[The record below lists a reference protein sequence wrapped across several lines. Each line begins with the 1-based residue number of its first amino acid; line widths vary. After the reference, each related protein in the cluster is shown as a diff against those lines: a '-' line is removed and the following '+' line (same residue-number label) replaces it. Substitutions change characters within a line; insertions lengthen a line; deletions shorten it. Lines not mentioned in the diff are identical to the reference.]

1 MVYPDRLRVSFLY
14 AHALRRF
21 LPLARLR
28 LITLRP
34 PGVDMRALKP
44 CFFLRRRLF
53 GWKVRF
59 IVKCLQ
65 IKKLSKKTK
74 LSIDPVFVNN
84 TSFNDLLN

>member
-1 MVYPDRLRVSFLY
+1 
-14 AHALRRF
+14 
-21 LPLARLR
+21 
-28 LITLRP
+28 
-34 PGVDMRALKP
+34 MRALKP

-74 LSIDPVFVNN
+74 RSVDPVNVNN
-84 TSFNDLLN
+84 TSFNDLLY

>member
-1 MVYPDRLRVSFLY
+1 
-14 AHALRRF
+14 
-21 LPLARLR
+21 
-28 LITLRP
+28 
-34 PGVDMRALKP
+34 MRALKP

>member
-1 MVYPDRLRVSFLY
+1 
-14 AHALRRF
+14 
-21 LPLARLR
+21 
-28 LITLRP
+28 
-34 PGVDMRALKP
+34 MRALKP

-74 LSIDPVFVNN
+74 PSVDPVKVNN
-84 TSFNDLLN
+84 TSFNGLLY